1 MKCPNCEGALPGSAI
16 VCKTCGHRLTQNSV
30 EKWRSEHATSG
41 TAPSPMPSPMT
52 DAAESPLAVKLR
64 ARFAQK
70 PTNQVGKP
78 ESNLIQFPVPA
89 NVTASAT
96 AKASA
101 EPAWRDQIKARV
113 QDRRTRQTPTRQTV
127 DSAPEMALSD
137 ELPERPSRVTSDRAA
152 HASEPKPKTGSPA
165 QLLLVESALK
175 RIRRTPAP
183 APATVAFR
191 AQRAPLQYPAAQ
203 SHALAL
209 MPEAERYAEA
219 QREYEP
225 LEIVNEA
232 PAPKSEPPVREPI
245 VEPTP
250 APIAVGQAL
259 KNLRS
264 THKLTGAHLTLPLD
278 ETEPAP
284 EFPFDALSLA
294 ADSLPEVHADRTLI
308 EAKPVE
314 ILRAKAS
321 YFAEVQATE
330 AVEEEPASNPW
341 HTDAEAEAVAQESD
355 GQVWL
360 GKPAPIWLR
369 TLAGVCDFEAAAI
382 LYLPFF
388 SAYYALEGSFEL
400 NDYYLMA
407 GMAVVVMFLYQLV
420 TFTLNGR
427 TIGMALFGLRNFD
440 VERVSTHIS
449 FARRLQQALGG
460 TMGLLCPPFNFVVT
474 RVTGFQRGFGD
485 ALAKTVTLRRAQD

>member
-1 MKCPNCEGALPGSAI
+1 MKCPNCEGALPGSAV
-16 VCKTCGHRLTQNSV
+16 VCKSCGHRLTQNSV
-30 EKWRSEHATSG
+30 AKYRSEHATSG
-41 TAPSPMPSPMT
+41 TAPIT
-52 DAAESPLAVKLR
+52 VAESPLAAKVR
-64 ARFAQK
+64 ARFTSNTATK
-70 PTNQVGKP
+70 PAKA

-89 NVTASAT
+89 NVTAPVT
-96 AKASA
+96 ARAST
-101 EPAWRDQIKARV
+101 EQAWRDQLKARV
-113 QDRRTRQTPTRQTV
+113 QDRRSRQTV
-127 DSAPEMALSD
+127 GQAVDSTNEMALSD
-137 ELPERPSRVTSDRAA
+137 DAPERPRVTSDREA
-152 HASEPKPKTGSPA
+152 HAAEAKPNPSSPD

-175 RIRRTPAP
+175 RIRRTPSP

-191 AQRAPLQYPAAQ
+191 AQRKPVHYPAAQ

-225 LEIVNEA
+225 LEPIPKIVNEA
-232 PAPKSEPPVREPI
+232 PLPITEPVVKPM
-245 VEPTP
+245 P
-250 APIAVGQAL
+250 APVSTAQAL

-278 ETEPAP
+278 ESEPNTD
-284 EFPFDALSLA
+284 FPFDALSLA
-294 ADSLPEVHADRTLI
+294 ADSLPEVHTDRMADRTLI

-321 YFAEVQATE
+321 YFAEVQTAE
-330 AVEEEPASNPW
+330 GVEEEPENPW
-341 HTDAEAEAVAQESD
+341 HTDAEAEAVALESD

-369 TLAGVCDFEAAAI
+369 TLAGVCDVEAAAI

-388 SAYYALEGSFEL
+388 SAYYALEGSFAL
-400 NDYYLMA
+400 NDYYLMV

-440 VERVSTHIS
+440 VERVSNHIS
-449 FARRLQQALGG
+449 FARRLRQAFGG
-460 TMGLLCPPFNFVVT
+460 TVGLLCPPFNFVVT

>member
-1 MKCPNCEGALPGSAI
+1 MKCPNCEGALLGSAV
-16 VCKTCGHRLTQNSV
+16 VCKSCGHRLTQNSV
-30 EKWRSEHATSG
+30 AKYRSEHATSS
-41 TAPSPMPSPMT
+41 TVPAPKSGVE
-52 DAAESPLAVKLR
+52 ESPLAAKMR
-64 ARFAQK
+64 ARFTSKSIA
-70 PTNQVGKP
+70 KP

-89 NVTASAT
+89 NVTAPVT
-96 AKASA
+96 TKAST
-101 EPAWRDQIKARV
+101 EPAWRDQLKARV
-113 QDRRTRQTPTRQTV
+113 QDRLTRQTV
-127 DSAPEMALSD
+127 NDTTANEMALS
-137 ELPERPSRVTSDRAA
+137 ETVE
-152 HASEPKPKTGSPA
+152 EKPRREVPALESKPGSPD

-191 AQRAPLQYPAAQ
+191 AQRKPLHYPAAQ

-219 QREYEP
+219 QRKDEP
-225 LEIVNEA
+225 LEITNEA
-232 PAPKSEPPVREPI
+232 SVSESVVTPALVA
-245 VEPTP
+245 
-250 APIAVGQAL
+250 APIATGQAL
-259 KNLRS
+259 KNFRS

-278 ETEPAP
+278 ETEPDP
-284 EFPFDALSLA
+284 EFSFDALSLA
-294 ADSLPEVHADRTLI
+294 ADSLPEIQADRTLI

-321 YFAEVQATE
+321 YFAEAQAAE
-330 AVEEEPASNPW
+330 GIEDEPEPNPW
-341 HTDAEAEAVAQESD
+341 HTDAEAEAVTQESD

-369 TLAGVCDFEAAAI
+369 TLAGFCDVEAAAI

-388 SAYYALEGSFEL
+388 SAYYALEGSFAL
-400 NDYYLMA
+400 NDYYLMT

-449 FARRLQQALGG
+449 FARRLRQALGG
-460 TMGLLCPPFNFVVT
+460 TVGLLCPPFNFVVT

-485 ALAKTVTLRRAQD
+485 ALAKTVTLRRAND

>member
-1 MKCPNCEGALPGSAI
+1 MKCPNCEGALPGSAV
-16 VCKTCGHRLTQNSV
+16 VCKSCGHRLTQNSV
-30 EKWRSEHATSG
+30 AKYRSEHATSG
-41 TAPSPMPSPMT
+41 IAPVT
-52 DAAESPLAVKLR
+52 VEESPLAAKVR
-64 ARFAQK
+64 ARFTSGTATK
-70 PTNQVGKP
+70 PAKL

-89 NVTASAT
+89 NVTAPVK
-96 AKASA
+96 AKATT
-101 EPAWRDQIKARV
+101 EPAWRDQLKARV
-113 QDRRTRQTPTRQTV
+113 QDRRTRQTVDDTTV
-127 DSAPEMALSD
+127 HSIESANEMALS
-137 ELPERPSRVTSDRAA
+137 ETAPAVTA
-152 HASEPKPKTGSPA
+152 KPNPGSPD

-191 AQRAPLQYPAAQ
+191 AQRTPLHYPAAQ

-232 PAPKSEPPVREPI
+232 PSSSQKPVGSKSI
-245 VEPTP
+245 IEPTP
-250 APIAVGQAL
+250 APVATAQAL
-259 KNLRS
+259 KNLRN

-278 ETEPAP
+278 ESEPDS
-284 EFPFDALSLA
+284 EFSFDALSLA
-294 ADSLPEVHADRTLI
+294 ADSLPEIQADRTLI

-321 YFAEVQATE
+321 YFAEVQAAE
-330 AVEEEPASNPW
+330 EQEEEPANPW
-341 HTDAEAEAVAQESD
+341 HTDAEAAALESD

-369 TLAGVCDFEAAAI
+369 TLAGVCDVEAAAI

-388 SAYYALEGSFEL
+388 SAYYALEGSFAL

-440 VERVSTHIS
+440 VERVSNHIS
-449 FARRLQQALGG
+449 FTRRLQQALGG
-460 TMGLLCPPFNFVVT
+460 TVGLLCPPFNFIVT

-485 ALAKTVTLRRAQD
+485 ALAKTVTLRRAQESEK